1 MEVRATGYGAAL
13 PGSMTGLAGRA
24 ARALLGRL
32 SDSVLRL
39 LPRPLPFR
47 VRGLAHPPAPVP
59 AGGVHDAAV
68 LYQGR
73 FSFAGR
79 TVECDG
85 RVIFDHDVS
94 DAAWLRELHGF
105 GWLRTLLDSER
116 RLMTVFA
123 RTLVGD
129 WQERSARLP
138 SEAMEPA
145 IAARRLMH
153 WIAAAPTLV
162 GGAPGGFEQAFFR
175 SLAWQTR
182 RLARMS
188 RRRMLPHE
196 RMLTALALTH
206 AAVGL
211 AGLESLRGQAL
222 SRLAEELEWQILPDG
237 GHVSRSPAVLLEIIA
252 FLLPLRDAVA
262 QARLPLPEG
271 ISGALER
278 ALPMLRFFRHGDG
291 GLALLGGVADPAP
304 GLLTAVLEADPVA
317 GRPLSRAPH
326 SGYLRMQQGAGLV
339 IVDGGPA
346 LAPGIHPDA
355 PLSVAAF
362 EFSHGPFR
370 IVTSCGAPRIPQPD
384 WRTAAR
390 LTAAHSTMSVNGH
403 DAGRILSGRI
413 VEALFG
419 TPVLTGPADVR
430 ADCREAPGGSLAEV
444 EHDGFARCC
453 GLRHGRRLFLMPDG
467 VELRG
472 EDTLLPAG
480 GSVSEGGV
488 FTLRFHLHPSVRAT
502 LSRDGSSIM
511 LTLPDRSGWKFSARG
526 GRLRLEE
533 SVLLASGRGLRR
545 TVQIVVEGDV
555 AREGARVNWFLK
567 RISEGGRRRRA
578 RKERE
583 MPELP
588 LKVRD

>member
-1 MEVRATGYGAAL
+1 MA
-13 PGSMTGLAGRA
+13 GLAGRA
-24 ARALLGRL
+24 TTALLARL
-32 SDSVLRL
+32 SDAVFRL
-39 LPRPLPFR
+39 MPRPLPLR
-47 VRGLAHPPAPVP
+47 VRGLAHPPAAVP
-59 AGGVHDAAV
+59 TGGVHDAAA

-79 TVECDG
+79 IVECDG

-94 DAAWLRELHGF
+94 DSAWLRELHGF
-105 GWLRTLLDSER
+105 GWLRVLLDSER
-116 RLMTVFA
+116 RLMGLFA

-129 WQERSARLP
+129 WQERATRLP
-138 SEAMEPA
+138 PEALEPA
-145 IAARRLMH
+145 VMARRLMH
-153 WIAAAPTLV
+153 WIAAAPALV

-196 RMLTALALTH
+196 RMLRALALAH

-211 AGLESLRGQAL
+211 SGLESLRTQAL
-222 SRLAEELEWQILPDG
+222 NRLGEELEWQILPDG

-262 QARLPLPEG
+262 QARLSLPGE

-339 IVDGGPA
+339 IVDGGRVV
-346 LAPGIHPDA
+346 APGVHPDA

-384 WRTAAR
+384 WRAAAR

-403 DAGRILSGRI
+403 DAGRILSGRL

-419 TPVLTGPADVR
+419 TPVLTGPSEVR
-430 ADCREAPGGSLAEV
+430 GDCRETPGGSLAEV
-444 EHDGFARCC
+444 AHDGFAHCC
-453 GLRHGRRLFLMPDG
+453 GLRHERRLFLMPDG

-472 EDTLLPAG
+472 EDVLVP
-480 GSVSEGGV
+480 VSGPSSDDDV

-545 TVQIVVEGDV
+545 TVQIVVEGETG
-555 AREGARVNWFLK
+555 AEGARVNWFLK
-567 RISEGGRRRRA
+567 RISAGGRRRRI
-578 RKERE
+578 RKEGE

-588 LKVRD
+588 LEMQT

>member
-1 MEVRATGYGAAL
+1 M
-13 PGSMTGLAGRA
+13 PGSMAGLAGRA
-24 ARALLGRL
+24 VRALLARL

-39 LPRPLPFR
+39 LPRPLPLR

-59 AGGVHDAAV
+59 AGGVHDAAA

-94 DAAWLRELHGF
+94 DSAWLRELHGF
-105 GWLRTLLDSER
+105 GWLRALLDSER

-129 WQERSARLP
+129 WQERAARLP
-138 SEAMEPA
+138 SEALEPA
-145 IAARRLMH
+145 VAARRLMH
-153 WIAAAPTLV
+153 WIAAAPVLV

-196 RMLTALALTH
+196 RMLAALAQAH
-206 AAVGL
+206 AALGL
-211 AGLESLRGQAL
+211 AGLEGMREQAL
-222 SRLAEELEWQILPDG
+222 ARLAEELEWQILPDG

-339 IVDGGPA
+339 IVDGGRA
-346 LAPGIHPDA
+346 VAPGVHPDA

-384 WRTAAR
+384 WRAAAR

-419 TPVLTGPADVR
+419 TPVLTGPAEVR
-430 ADCREAPGGSLAEV
+430 ADCRETAGGSLAEV
-444 EHDGFARCC
+444 VHDGFARCC
-453 GLRHGRRLFLMPDG
+453 GLMHERRLFLMPDG

-472 EDTLLPAG
+472 EDVLVPAG
-480 GSVSEGGV
+480 GPASGDDV

-502 LSRDGSSIM
+502 LSRDGASIM

-545 TVQIVVEGDV
+545 TVQIVVEGGVKSD
-555 AREGARVNWFLK
+555 GARVNWFLK
-567 RISEGGRRRRA
+567 RIAQGGRRRRA
-578 RKERE
+578 RKEGE

-588 LKVRD
+588 LEARD

>member
-1 MEVRATGYGAAL
+1 
-13 PGSMTGLAGRA
+13 
-24 ARALLGRL
+24 
-32 SDSVLRL
+32 
-39 LPRPLPFR
+39 
-47 VRGLAHPPAPVP
+47 
-59 AGGVHDAAV
+59 
-68 LYQGR
+68 
-73 FSFAGR
+73 
-79 TVECDG
+79 
-85 RVIFDHDVS
+85 
-94 DAAWLRELHGF
+94 
-105 GWLRTLLDSER
+105 
-116 RLMTVFA
+116 
-123 RTLVGD
+123 
-129 WQERSARLP
+129 
-138 SEAMEPA
+138 
-145 IAARRLMH
+145 
-153 WIAAAPTLV
+153 
-162 GGAPGGFEQAFFR
+162 
-175 SLAWQTR
+175 
-182 RLARMS
+182 
-188 RRRMLPHE
+188 MLPHE
-196 RMLTALALTH
+196 RMLVALAQAH
-206 AAVGL
+206 AALGL
-211 AGLESLRGQAL
+211 AGLENLREQAL
-222 SRLAEELEWQILPDG
+222 LRLAEELEWQILPDG

-291 GLALLGGVADPAP
+291 GLTLLGGVADPAP

-339 IVDGGPA
+339 IVDDGRS
-346 LAPGIHPDA
+346 LAPGVHPDA
-355 PLSVAAF
+355 PLSAAAF

-384 WRTAAR
+384 WRAAAR

-419 TPVLTGPADVR
+419 TPVLAGPSEVR
-430 ADCREAPGGSLAEV
+430 ADCRETPGGSLAEV
-444 EHDGFARCC
+444 MHDGFARCC
-453 GLRHGRRLFLMPDG
+453 GLRHERRLFLMPDG

-472 EDTLLPAG
+472 EDALA
-480 GSVSEGGV
+480 SVDGEPTADGAV

-533 SVLLASGRGLRR
+533 SVLLASSRGLRR
-545 TVQIVVEGDV
+545 PVQIVIARGVESGS
-555 AREGARVNWFLK
+555 ARLNWFLK

-578 RKERE
+578 RKDGE

-588 LKVRD
+588 LEVRD